1 MYLFACAWMTNHA
14 IYHGNM
20 SWHWSISMPYFITV
34 IILPYDKAAMLLE
47 VFYNLKLV
55 RKRCLISLQINFEWQ
70 IYHCLSLYHRVKNV
84 SAAVNNVENLF
95 GLLVCHCSYSEL
107 FPPVDFIQTVVWL
120 DRVLTI
126 CLFFLLS
133 KQDPRVHLQVLP
145 GRACQLAFPKLLA

>member
-1 MYLFACAWMTNHA
+1 MCLDDKSCYISWEYVMTLKHFYVLFYYSDYTSVWQGSPAT
-14 IYHGNM
+14 
-20 SWHWSISMPYFITV
+20 WSI
-34 IILPYDKAAMLLE
+34 LQLE
-47 VFYNLKLV
+47 IGNIV
-55 RKRCLISLQINFEWQ
+55 RKRCLISLHINFEWQ

-84 SAAVNNVENLF
+84 SAAVNNAENLF

>member
-1 MYLFACAWMTNHA
+1 MCLDDKSCYISWEYVMTLKHFYALFYYSDYTSVWQGSHA
-14 IYHGNM
+14 T
-20 SWHWSISMPYFITV
+20 WSI
-34 IILPYDKAAMLLE
+34 LQLE
-47 VFYNLKLV
+47 IGNIV
-55 RKRCLISLQINFEWQ
+55 RKRCLISLHINFEWQ

-84 SAAVNNVENLF
+84 SAAVNNAENLF